1 MSITLLNIKINN
13 CLFAIINKNN
23 IMPSIVKVSDRDLEY
38 TLRVSDKA
46 KRVRIS
52 INRDGQVILIK
63 PKRVSKESAIN
74 FLISKSDWV
83 FKSLE
88 KFKNLPSPLDTKDSK
103 KEYLE
108 NKDRALSLAKSR
120 IEYFNNIYN
129 FKYGKITIK
138 NQKTRWGS
146 CSRRGNLNFNYKI
159 ALLPSHI
166 CDYIIVHELCH
177 LKEFNHSQRFWD
189 LVAITIPDYLNIRKE
204 LKGGLI

>member
-1 MSITLLNIKINN
+1 MQNV
-13 CLFAIINKNN
+13 
-23 IMPSIVKVSDRDLEY
+23 VKLDKANLEY
-38 TLRVSDKA
+38 TLKISDRA
-46 KRVRIS
+46 KSVRIS
-52 INRDGQVILIK
+52 INRDGQVVLTK
-63 PKRVSKESAIN
+63 PKRVSFEFAER

-88 KFKNLPSPLDTKDSK
+88 KLEKFKNLPNRPDTKNSK

-108 NKDRALSLAKSR
+108 NKSTALILAKAR
-120 IEYFNNIYN
+120 IGYFNNIYN
-129 FKYGKITIK
+129 FRFNKITIK

-146 CSRRGNLNFNYKI
+146 CSKRGNLNFSYKI

-189 LVAITIPDYLNIRKE
+189 LVAVAIPDYLSIRKE
-204 LKGGLI
+204 LRGEVV

>member
-1 MSITLLNIKINN
+1 MLNLIK
-13 CLFAIINKNN
+13 LPK
-23 IMPSIVKVSDRDLEY
+23 RDLEY
-38 TLRVSDKA
+38 TLKISAGA
-46 KRVRIS
+46 KSVRIT
-52 INRDGQVILIK
+52 IKNDGKVVVTK
-63 PKRVSKESAIN
+63 PKRVSFETVER

-88 KFKNLPSPLDTKDSK
+88 KFKNSPKLFDIKSTN

-108 NKDRALSLAKSR
+108 NKSTAFILAKAR

-129 FKYGKITIK
+129 FKFNKITIK

-146 CSRRGNLNFNYKI
+146 CSKRGNLNFSYKI
-159 ALLPSHI
+159 ALLPAHI

-189 LVAITIPDYLNIRKE
+189 LVAVAIPEYLDIRKE
-204 LKGGLI
+204 LRGEVV

>member
-1 MSITLLNIKINN
+1 MFITLLNIKVNN
-13 CLFAIINKNN
+13 CLFAIINKKN
-23 IMPSIVKVSDRDLEY
+23 IMPSIVKVNDRDLEY
-38 TLRVSDKA
+38 ILRVSDKA

-52 INRDGQVILIK
+52 INRDGQVILTK
-63 PKRVSKESAIN
+63 PKRVSVESAIN

-88 KFKNLPSPLDTKDSK
+88 KFKNLPSHLDTKDSK

-108 NKDRALSLAKSR
+108 NKEKALSLAKSR

-146 CSRRGNLNFNYKI
+146 CSKRGNLNFNYKI
-159 ALLPSHI
+159 ALLPSYVS
-166 CDYIIVHELCH
+166 DYIIVHELCH

-189 LVAITIPDYLNIRKE
+189 LVAIAIPDYLVIRKE
-204 LKGGLI
+204 LKGELV